1 MYIYNIIYIIL
12 YILLYIYNIIHIVR
26 CLLLTATVHFLK
38 VWEPPRLFHS
48 HRLACHARGRSA
60 KRRCRSLFCQAYRIG
75 KQGQFQ
81 VEFLVFVWSLTSQ
94 DVPESSLD
102 VGILQYPWF
111 GMAINQAYPLFL
123 DKFISLLYAGEVL
136 EMLLGAI
143 NVKTT

>member
-1 MYIYNIIYIIL
+1 
-12 YILLYIYNIIHIVR
+12 
-26 CLLLTATVHFLK
+26 
-38 VWEPPRLFHS
+38 
-48 HRLACHARGRSA
+48 
-60 KRRCRSLFCQAYRIG
+60 LFCQAYRIG

-136 EMLLGAI
+136 EKL
-143 NVKTT
+143 